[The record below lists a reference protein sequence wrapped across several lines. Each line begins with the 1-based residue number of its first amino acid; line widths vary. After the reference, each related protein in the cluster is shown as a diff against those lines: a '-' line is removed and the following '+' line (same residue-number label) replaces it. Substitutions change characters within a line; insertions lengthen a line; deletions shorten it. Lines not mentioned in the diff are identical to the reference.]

1 VRKRLGMV
9 DLDTGEVLE
18 GGVPVWFGARPRS
31 PYGNRWVAMSQS
43 FLEEFAA
50 RKDVRGE
57 TLRVFL
63 YLNARLDFENMIH
76 LPMIEVAEALAM
88 RRQNVKDGQG
98 RSLPAEP
105 ERRLERPRGE
115 PAEAS
120 GAGGAVASAHGRP
133 KAATGAWCALC
144 AASGGALRAAL
155 AHPPLRLRGWHTPRQ
170 ALPRAAS

>member
-88 RRQNVKDGQG
+88 RRQNVNRAMRQLETLGVILRDPRTG
-98 RSLPAEP
+98 RVGAYRLNPNAGWKG
-105 ERRLERPRGE
+105 RVANLRKRLELVE
-115 PAEAS
+115 
-120 GAGGAVASAHGRP
+120 
-133 KAATGAWCALC
+133 
-144 AASGGALRAAL
+144 
-155 AHPPLRLRGWHTPRQ
+155 Q
-170 ALPRAAS
+170 